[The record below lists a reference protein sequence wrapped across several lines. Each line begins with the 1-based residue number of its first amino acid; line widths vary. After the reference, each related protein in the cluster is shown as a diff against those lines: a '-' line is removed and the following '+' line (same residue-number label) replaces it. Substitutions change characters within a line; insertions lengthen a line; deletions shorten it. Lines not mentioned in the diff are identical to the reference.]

1 MKKETTAQILDMV
14 AKTNKKHVYDLVGIA
29 KGSLDN
35 KTLSHKWSK
44 AEVFYIDHLYKNGFE
59 TTKAPAAKIKRDSP
73 KLSSMDFMA
82 RNKSKKLDYLFE
94 TEEKRDAFLKRHED
108 EEFELID
115 RKK

>member
-1 MKKETTAQILDMV
+1 MKNKTTTQILDMV

-59 TTKAPAAKIKRDSP
+59 TMKAPEKKVKRDSP
-73 KLSSMDFMA
+73 TLSSMNFMA
-82 RNKSKKLDYLFE
+82 RNKGKKLDYLFE
-94 TEEKRDAFLKRHED
+94 TEQKRDAFLKRHED
-108 EEFELID
+108 QEFELID
-115 RKK
+115 KKK